1 MDPRMQ
7 LIMLIVQT
15 LLKYGPEA
23 VAAIVG
29 LLKMEGDPK
38 PEDWDNL
45 LNVVNKPLYDPD
57 TKKG

>member
-7 LIMLIVQT
+7 LIMLLVQT

-23 VAAIVG
+23 VAAIVN
-29 LLKMEGDPK
+29 LIKMKGDPTA
-38 PEDWDNL
+38 EDWDRL
-45 LNVVNKPLYDPD
+45 LNVVNKPLYDSD